1 MRTPRT
7 TPQANK
13 LYLAAQ
19 ALLRRIPAGEKRRV
33 RQRAQAMVLAS
44 LRQAG
49 QRRAG
54 A

>member
-7 TPQANK
+7 TPAANR
-13 LYLAAQ
+13 LYHAAQ
-19 ALLRRIPAGEKRRV
+19 ALLRRIPLGQKRRV
-33 RQRAQAMVLAS
+33 RERAQAMVLAS

-49 QRRAG
+49 KRRAR